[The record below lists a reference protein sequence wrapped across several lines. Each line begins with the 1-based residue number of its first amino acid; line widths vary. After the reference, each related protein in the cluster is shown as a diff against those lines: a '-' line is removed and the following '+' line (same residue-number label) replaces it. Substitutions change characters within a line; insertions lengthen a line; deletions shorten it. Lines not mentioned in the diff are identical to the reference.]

1 MKIWLNG
8 SLIDE
13 AEARIAPTDR
23 GLLLGDGLFETMA
36 AENGAVPELARHHAR
51 LRRGA
56 ELLRLPVHF
65 TPQNLAQIVA
75 ELLAANGLTLA
86 AVRLTLT
93 RGSGPRG
100 LLPGDAT
107 TPTLMLT
114 ASAMPAASG
123 PARLITAGQ
132 RRDESSILST
142 IKSLNYLPNVLA
154 RIEAAEAGADDALLL
169 NHAGRVAEASASN
182 VFVRLAGRWITPPVS
197 EGALPGVRRAVLLEA
212 GRVQEA
218 PVSIAELVRAEA
230 LCLGNALSMRAV
242 ASLDGRAL
250 PELALP

>member
-8 SLIDE
+8 SLIE
-13 AEARIAPTDR
+13 EVEARIAPSDR

-36 AENGAVPELARHHAR
+36 AENGAVPELARHYAR

-56 ELLRLPVHF
+56 ELLRLPVPF
-65 TPQNLAQIVA
+65 TLQNLAQIVA
-75 ELLAANGLTLA
+75 TLLTANGLATA

-123 PARLITAGQ
+123 PARLMTAAL
-132 RRDESSILST
+132 RRDEGSILCT

-154 RIEAAEAGADDALLL
+154 RIEAAEVGADDALLL

-182 VFVRLAGRWITPPVS
+182 VFVRLKGQWVTPPVT
-197 EGALPGVRRAVLLEA
+197 EGALPGVRRALLLEA

-218 PVSIAELVRAEA
+218 PVSIAELAHAEA

-242 ASLDGRAL
+242 ASLDGRIL
-250 PELALP
+250 PELAMP